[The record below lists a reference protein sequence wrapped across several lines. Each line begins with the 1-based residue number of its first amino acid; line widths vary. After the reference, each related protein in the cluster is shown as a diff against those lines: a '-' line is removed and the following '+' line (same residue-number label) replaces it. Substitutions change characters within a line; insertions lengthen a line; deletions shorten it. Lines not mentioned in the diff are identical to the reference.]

1 MKKTFT
7 LILAAAGVAMAAT
20 EIDLTDKWEGDT
32 ADISGISGYNGQ
44 WSVALTLDLSY
55 LTANSTNFF
64 TITGTDAD
72 STVTSTPTH
81 GYGYYYD
88 DFYEEGEYNL
98 LFNNNLQ
105 TALGS
110 IALNGEKYI
119 TLVMNYSYLETEVS
133 GTSVYTNSFTL
144 DMYRWDAQGNLIDAD
159 PIQKSTT
166 RKGYALGTLTTITK
180 NSQYVKDLELYYGN
194 LTNTEETAYRLK
206 NAIFAGNST
215 PGTDSTVPEPATA
228 TLSLLALAGLAARR
242 RRK

>member
-32 ADISGISGYNGQ
+32 ANISGISGYNGQ
-44 WSVALTLDLSY
+44 WAVALTLDLSY

-72 STVTSTPTH
+72 STVISTPTH

-88 DFYEEGEYNL
+88 DFYGKGEYNL
-98 LFNNNLQ
+98 LFKNSLI

-110 IALNGEKYI
+110 IALKGEQYI
-119 TLVMNYSYLETEVS
+119 TLVMNYSYSSEVVS

-144 DMYRWDAQGNLIDAD
+144 DMYRWDAQGNLIDAN
-159 PIQKSTT
+159 PIHESTT
-166 RKGYALGTLTTITK
+166 KKGSALGTLTEITK

-206 NAIFAGNST
+206 DAIFAGNST
-215 PGTDSTVPEPATA
+215 PGTDSTVPEPTTA

-242 RRK
+242 RRR